1 MGNIDMH
8 KTTWINGIV
17 IIATMLLNTGCAT
30 SVLVSE
36 GTIMLREVTHVLTR
50 QEIVTGDIEATKD
63 NRGREPIKLPD
74 LHERLLKSGIKD
86 SDIVD
91 GSIVLGRTQ
100 FYWHN
105 VASGIVRQ
113 GSLLSTVEKG
123 LVVEVGNIVEVE
135 RRGDLSTV
143 TRVKYKNLME
153 GGCDYRT
160 KDKTVVSSFLNAIN
174 PIGGPGA
181 ASLYCPYL
189 AEEGW
194 TPIDHGYGVDWT
206 RQLPVKQ

>member
-1 MGNIDMH
+1 MQ
-8 KTTWINGIV
+8 KTTWIIGIV
-17 IIATMLLNTGCAT
+17 IMATTLLHMGCAT
-30 SVLVSE
+30 SVLVAD
-36 GTIMLREVTHVLTR
+36 GAIMLREVIHVLTR
-50 QEIVTGDIEATKD
+50 QEIVTGDIQATKD

-74 LHERLLKSGIKD
+74 LYATLITSGIKD

-91 GSIVLGRTQ
+91 GSIILGRTQ

-113 GSLLSTVEKG
+113 AYLLSTLEKG
-123 LVVEVGNIVEVE
+123 LVVEAGNIVEVE
-135 RRGDLSTV
+135 RRGELSTV
-143 TRVKYKNLME
+143 TRVKYKNLTE
-153 GGCDYRT
+153 GDCDYRT

-194 TPIDHGYGVDWT
+194 TPINYGYGIDWT
-206 RQLPVKQ
+206 RQPPTKQ